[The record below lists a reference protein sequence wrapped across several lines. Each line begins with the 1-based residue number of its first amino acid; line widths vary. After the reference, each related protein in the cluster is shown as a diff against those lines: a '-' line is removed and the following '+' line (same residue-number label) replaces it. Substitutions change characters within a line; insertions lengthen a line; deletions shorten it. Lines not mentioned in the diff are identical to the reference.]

1 MDISNYTRDGQGS
14 KKRDAPS
21 LYTILGLV
29 AILIWS
35 TTVAL
40 ARSATEQVGP
50 LTSAAL
56 IYLLGGTLGCAYWAA
71 SGTTPRLSSLD
82 RRYLV
87 GCGALFVLYQFS
99 VYVGLGTARDR
110 TQVLG
115 VGLLNYLWPML
126 TLVFSLL
133 LLKIKATA
141 LVIPGVLAATAGVF
155 FVMTQGESL
164 SQVLSAPGSRQS
176 IIPYGLGLT
185 AGISWGLYSA
195 LSRKWAGDA
204 EGSAAPVFMLAA
216 GTILGLLR
224 FVFHEQS
231 TWSTR
236 ATLELLYLAIGPN
249 VAYLFWER
257 AMQRGDIILVAS
269 CSYFTPL
276 LSTIISRYYLG
287 VSLSWRLW
295 LGCVLIITGAFACNL
310 AVRRAKPSPAPQER
324 LPETGTGI

>member
-1 MDISNYTRDGQGS
+1 MDTDNYTRDGQRS
-14 KKRDAPS
+14 KKGAPQR
-21 LYTILGLV
+21 LYTSLGLI
-29 AILIWS
+29 AIVIWS

-56 IYLLGGTLGCAYWAA
+56 IYLLGGALGCAYWRA
-71 SGTTPRLSSLD
+71 SHTTPRISSLD

-99 VYVGLGTARDR
+99 VYVGLGTAHNR

-133 LLKIKATA
+133 LLRIRATT
-141 LVIPGVLAATAGVF
+141 LVVPGVLAATMGVF
-155 FVMTQGESL
+155 LVVTQGESL
-164 SQVLSAPGSRQS
+164 SQVFSTPGSQQS
-176 IIPYGLGLT
+176 MIPYGLGLV

-204 EGSAAPVFMLAA
+204 EAGATPIFMLAA
-216 GTILGLLR
+216 GIILGILR
-224 FVFHEQS
+224 FALEEQS

-236 ATLELLYLAIGPN
+236 AMLELLYLAIGPN
-249 VAYLFWER
+249 IAYVFWER
-257 AMQRGDIILVAS
+257 AMQKGDIILVAS

-276 LSTIISRYYLG
+276 LSTLISSLYLG
-287 VSLSWRLW
+287 VALTWRLW
-295 LGCVLIITGAFACNL
+295 FGCALIITGAFACNL
-310 AVRRAKPSPAPQER
+310 AVRQANPPPAPQARHSEA
-324 LPETGTGI
+324 GTGS

>member
-1 MDISNYTRDGQGS
+1 MDADNYTRDGQRS
-14 KKRDAPS
+14 KKGSALS

-56 IYLLGGTLGCAYWAA
+56 VYLLGGTLSCAYWVA
-71 SGTTPRLSSLD
+71 SRTTPRLSSLD
-82 RRYLV
+82 RRYLI

-99 VYVGLGTARDR
+99 VYVGLGIARNR
-110 TQVLG
+110 TQVLA

-133 LLKIKATA
+133 LLKIRATA

-164 SQVLSAPGSRQS
+164 SQVLLAPGSRQS
-176 IIPYGLGLT
+176 MVPYGLGLM
-185 AGISWGLYSA
+185 AGISWGLYST
-195 LSRKWAGDA
+195 LSRKWAGSG
-204 EGSAAPVFMLAA
+204 EGGATPIFMLAT
-216 GTILGLLR
+216 GIVLGLLR
-224 FVFHEQS
+224 FAFQERS
-231 TWSTR
+231 SWSTR

-249 VAYLFWER
+249 VAYIFWER

-276 LSTIISRYYLG
+276 LSTIISRFYLG

-295 LGCVLIITGAFACNL
+295 LGCVLIIAGAFACNL
-310 AVRRAKPSPAPQER
+310 AVRRAKPPPAPQER
-324 LPETGTGI
+324 LPEAATGI